1 MLCNISENC
10 AVLFFLFLILI
21 IRYQLF
27 KKLMSKIWFNIVL
40 KKIDVKKTYNISG
53 FMNDVK
59 ILMLYLVYLVVY
71 TTKKIF
77 YSQKLLKKRFSNIIL
92 VVINLAKL

>member
-1 MLCNISENC
+1 MSEREIEKGENFYDMFYFLVESNECCVIRENC

-40 KKIDVKKTYNISG
+40 KKIDVKKIYNISG

-59 ILMLYLVYLVVY
+59 ILMLYLVFLVV
-71 TTKKIF
+71 
-77 YSQKLLKKRFSNIIL
+77 
-92 VVINLAKL
+92 